1 MSIDYQDT
9 IKSIMVKVTTVS
21 QDAKLTDALK
31 IMVKKDIGS
40 LVVAEKKKGIGI
52 ITERDVMK
60 IAASNPDMLQN
71 KVKEIMSTPLITI
84 TEDTPAW
91 NAFRIMIKSKIRRLP
106 IEKKGKLIGIVSTRD
121 LFRWVMIVV
130 YGESLPEDIKS
141 VVLEG
146 YPIS

>member
-1 MSIDYQDT
+1 
-9 IKSIMVKVTTVS
+9 
-21 QDAKLTDALK
+21 
-31 IMVKKDIGS
+31 KDIGS

>member
-1 MSIDYQDT
+1 
-9 IKSIMVKVTTVS
+9 MVKVTTVS

-106 IEKKGKLIGIVSTRD
+106 IEKKGKLIGIV
-121 LFRWVMIVV
+121 
-130 YGESLPEDIKS
+130 
-141 VVLEG
+141 
-146 YPIS
+146 